1 MTIVVG
7 LLMGVAYVLPPGPVT
22 VETIRR
28 SMLGGRRAALGVQLG
43 AVLGDMVYAAL
54 VLAGADRLLLHG
66 PVRFG
71 LGVLGAAL
79 LVYLGL
85 SAVRGGGQV
94 LAPATGRSTEPPA
107 APSALRWQ
115 HPGAGF
121 ALALANPYAL
131 VFWLSIGGTTDRS
144 AALLA
149 GFFLGSLLA
158 SVLTA
163 LAAGQLRR
171 ERTPRFAR
179 WLWSGCGL
187 ILMLLGCNLGYT
199 TLVTW
204 WPI

>member
-28 SMLGGRRAALGVQLG
+28 SVLGGRRAALGVQLG
-43 AVLGDMVYAAL
+43 AVMGDMVYAAL
-54 VLAGADRLLLHG
+54 VMAGVDGLLLQG
-66 PVRFG
+66 RVRLA

-94 LAPATGRSTEPPA
+94 LAPTNGTPSESPA
-107 APSALRWQ
+107 APGVPRWQ
-115 HPGAGF
+115 HVGAGL

-144 AALLA
+144 AALLT

-204 WPI
+204 WPT